1 MEKNLPASQPH
12 EAVQRS
18 SSQRLV
24 ASRRRSSGA
33 LVFPRVPDSSP
44 AAPDFEPVD
53 LSASATLYSFT
64 TIHPNPKTGEPPF
77 TLAYADFSE
86 GVRVFGR
93 LQFPRETAPKIGML
107 LDVVVRAATQEDLQ
121 YYFVPANEVES

>member
-1 MEKNLPASQPH
+1 MEKNLPTSPLQ
-12 EAVQRS
+12 VQRS
-18 SSQRLV
+18 SRQRLL

-33 LVFPRVPDSSP
+33 LVFPCVPESSP
-44 AAPDFEPVD
+44 AAPDFELVE
-53 LSASATLYSFT
+53 LSASATLYSYT

-93 LQFPRETAPKIGML
+93 LRFPYEGLPKIGMPL
-107 LDVVVRAATQEDLQ
+107 KVVVEALE
-121 YYFVPANEVES
+121 YYFVPANEVVS